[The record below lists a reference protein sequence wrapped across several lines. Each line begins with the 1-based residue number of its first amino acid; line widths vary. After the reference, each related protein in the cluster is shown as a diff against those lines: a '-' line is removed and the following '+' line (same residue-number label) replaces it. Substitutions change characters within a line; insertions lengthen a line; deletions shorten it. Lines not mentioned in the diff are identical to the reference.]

1 MIYQYT
7 NILVFLTASIF
18 LTYFL
23 IFIGDSTNQIIK
35 DAEKSSSYE
44 CGFQPFD
51 IILPNFEIK
60 YYLVALL
67 FLIFDIEIVVLIPFI
82 NCIHFM
88 NCAQFFSFFF
98 FYSTLFFALM
108 YE

>member
-1 MIYQYT
+1 MIYQFT
-7 NILVFLTASIF
+7 NIIIFLIVSIL

-23 IFIGDSTNQIIK
+23 VFIGDSTNQIIK
-35 DAEKSSSYE
+35 DVEKSSSYE

-51 IILPNFEIK
+51 IVLPNFEIK
-60 YYLVALL
+60 YYLIALL

-82 NCIHFM
+82 NCIHFV
-88 NCAQFFSFFF
+88 NGVQFFSFFF
-98 FYSTLFFALM
+98 FYSTLFFALI